1 MRKPHSL
8 LLSKTIIV
16 TIILVISGLVG
27 CAPTSL
33 TTPVFPTATHTDTP
47 TATLP
52 PTASP
57 SPTATEIVA
66 QTLVFYGDSSLAI
79 GESGDEINHSGFSF
93 VSNLELMLDP
103 AFTLVTANYG
113 GRTAKWGYEHLEEN
127 VLSYQPNMV
136 TLWWG
141 FDDMGGCPGTFDRD
155 TNELLVYKLE
165 AVVED
170 HIYYLTSQIDALLE
184 FGIPVIV
191 MTPVPALQ
199 GNLPWSHFDEDNN
212 LIWEEG
218 HWCSF
223 NRGLSALVE
232 AQRALVA
239 GYAANQQEVYLVD
252 VWQIYMDHPDAEK
265 MYMDVVHPG
274 SNGAQLIAE
283 GWLEM
288 FEASQR

>member
-8 LLSKTIIV
+8 SIPKTIIV
-16 TIILVISGLVG
+16 TILLVISGLAG
-27 CAPTSL
+27 CAPASL
-33 TTPVFPTATHTDTP
+33 ITPVFPTATRTNTP
-47 TATLP
+47 TATLL

-57 SPTATEIVA
+57 SPAPTEILA

-79 GESGDEINHSGFSF
+79 GDAGDEIDHSGFSF

-103 AFTLVTANYG
+103 AFTLITANYG

-127 VLSYQPNMV
+127 VLSYQPDMV

-165 AVVED
+165 SVVED

-184 FGIPVIV
+184 LGIPVIV

-199 GNLPWSHFDEDNN
+199 GNLPWSHFDENNN